1 MRFSQV
7 ENIYTHIDTHFEIFE
22 FRKIQCNQLLSPSFQ
37 SATIFINTCIIVKYT
52 IEYRLLENRLFK
64 YTHYYDI

>member
-7 ENIYTHIDTHFEIFE
+7 ENIYTHIDTHFKIFE
-22 FRKIQCNQLLSPSFQ
+22 FLFEKFNVINYFQ
-37 SATIFINTCIIVKYT
+37 SATIFINTCIIVKYI

-64 YTHYYDI
+64 YTDYYDI